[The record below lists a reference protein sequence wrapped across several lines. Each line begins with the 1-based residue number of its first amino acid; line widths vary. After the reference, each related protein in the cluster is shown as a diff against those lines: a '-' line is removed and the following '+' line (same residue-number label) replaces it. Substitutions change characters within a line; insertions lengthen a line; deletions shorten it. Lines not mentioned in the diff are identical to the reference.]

1 MAKKKSLKN
10 SKHLVELIGAAM
22 LPAID
27 QLSKVDKFAFLGVLD
42 TSKPDDVARSSLID
56 ALSSVKPEA
65 LAIAD
70 EEAVRLLQLARFRT
84 EEMLDHAYSVIEFDD
99 HPEIATFDRTSDAM
113 TRLIWVRAKAP
124 TIFDRIETIYLTHH
138 FHGHKKFLGFSVR
151 DGDGRDFVWT
161 EDVAQKLHDGVG
173 EILELDAEAKAS
185 CEIIHFEMEDGDE
198 AGKRRL
204 HYLVVYHPGKMRTL
218 RQMKDR
224 RRDLLLYI
232 PALEATLVYDPA
244 ENKVHVLSDRQST
257 AKRLADR
264 FSLIGFDKP
273 LSKQPVDAISYE
285 LTMFKN
291 PVDLKAA
298 RATGAVVVD
307 GWVSSL
313 STSLGHTRHSVTLGL
328 AGNDDIWRVA
338 RDHFG
343 EHNPI
348 TACRSIQE
356 VELSFV
362 VRFDGETDTR
372 ALDITLGQRGSSNL
386 LTIHDPRL
394 RRCGEDILTSLGVMK
409 RVEPA
414 KIGADVTLFRAEMK
428 LLDLASDE
436 VDGHLLA
443 TLQLPTAD
451 LVAKGLLKKKTPGDY
466 ISVPAED
473 DDGQSGFRRLKVQS
487 NSTSTWAQDEL
498 TGERFDLT
506 EGDLCRYAV
515 DKSYLRERLDLL
527 LKDQLVDKPLSPDE
541 HEPFV
546 LGNYRMGDQR
556 LPVALVSRLW
566 EPKHADKMDTALR
579 QSNLGLT
586 IVLTTTAESHRRFLG
601 QGIVV
606 PMDALVVEHDG
617 EVRLDLSRVEG
628 EVRRRQHAAAA
639 TDTPCLIKEDAH
651 NALLVGPWPDPWT
664 LTQKKWIDVVE
675 VLVEAWTSQR
685 KKCPKLQLE
694 NAANMTIRSMNEF
707 FRGAPEWKNYIR
719 GADGNKKRRLWEL
732 NIGMPDCQAAE
743 ADAVKDVIDRTDEA
757 VELEKTA

>member
-1 MAKKKSLKN
+1 MAKKSLKN
-10 SKHLVELIGAAM
+10 SNHLVELIGAAT
-22 LPAID
+22 LPAIAL
-27 QLSKVDKFAFLGVLD
+27 LSKVEKFAFLGVLD
-42 TSKPDDVARSSLID
+42 TSQPEDVARSTLID

-65 LAIAD
+65 IAIAD

-84 EEMLDHAYSVIEFDD
+84 EEMLDHAYSSIEFEGHAELD
-99 HPEIATFDRTSDAM
+99 TFDRTSDAM

-124 TIFDRIETIYLTHH
+124 KIFDQIETIYLTHH

-161 EDVAQKLHDGVG
+161 DEVAQKLHEGVG

-198 AGKRRL
+198 ADKRRL

-244 ENKVHVLSDRQST
+244 ENKVHVLSDRQRT

-285 LTMFKN
+285 LAMFKN
-291 PVDLKAA
+291 AVDLKAA
-298 RATGAVVVD
+298 KATGAVVVD
-307 GWVSSL
+307 AWISSL
-313 STSLGHTRHSVTLGL
+313 NATLGHTRHSITLAL

-338 RDHFG
+338 SDYFG

-348 TACRSIQE
+348 TACRSVQE
-356 VELSFV
+356 VKLSFV
-362 VRFDGETDTR
+362 VRFDGETETR
-372 ALDITLGQRGSSNL
+372 ALDITIGQRGSCNL
-386 LTIHDPRL
+386 LTLPDPRL

-414 KIGADVTLFRAEMK
+414 KVGADVALFRAEMK
-428 LLDLASDE
+428 LLDLAADE

-443 TLQLPTAD
+443 MLQLPTAD

-466 ISVPAED
+466 ISVPVED
-473 DDGQSGFRRLKVQS
+473 DDGQSGFRRIKVQS

-498 TGERFDLT
+498 TGERFDLA

-566 EPKHADKMDTALR
+566 EPKHADKMDTELR

-586 IVLTTTAESHRRFLG
+586 VVLTTTAESHRRFLG
-601 QGIVV
+601 PGIVV
-606 PMDALVVEHDG
+606 PVNALLVESDG
-617 EVRLDLSRVEG
+617 QVRLDLSRVEG
-628 EVRRRQHAAAA
+628 EVRRRQNAAAA
-639 TDTPCLIKEDAH
+639 TDTPYLIKEDAR

-664 LTQKKWIDVVE
+664 LTKKEWVDAVE
-675 VLVEAWTSQR
+675 VLVEAWTSQKR
-685 KKCPKLQLE
+685 KCTKLQLE
-694 NAANMTIRSMNEF
+694 NAANVTIRAMSEF

-719 GADGNKKRRLWEL
+719 GADGNSKPRLWEL
-732 NIGMPDCQAAE
+732 NIGVPDYQTTE
-743 ADAVKDVIDRTDEA
+743 ADAAKDVIDHAGTNIEA
-757 VELEKTA
+757 EEPA